1 MDDPDPPGRRP
12 GDVTSLLLEWSN
24 GDPRARDK
32 LLPLVYDELRRL
44 ARQFMRHERSDHTL
58 QATALVHEAFV
69 RLVDQSRVEW
79 RNSLHFQA
87 LAAQMMRRILVDHA
101 REKGATKR
109 GGEMKRLPLDESAEL
124 GTEANPDLLELDDA
138 LGELARSDPELSRVV
153 ELRFF
158 GGLGNEAIAEV
169 LGVSVPTVVRRWRL
183 ARAWLFDRMGGGGI
197 PR

>member
-1 MDDPDPPGRRP
+1 MGDPARRP
-12 GDVTSLLLEWSN
+12 GDVTGLLLEWSA
-24 GDPRARDK
+24 GDPQARDK

-44 ARQFMRHERSDHTL
+44 ARQFMRRERADHTL

-79 RNSLHFQA
+79 RNSLHFTA

-109 GGEMKRLPLDESAEL
+109 GGDLKRLPLDESADL
-124 GTEANPDLLELDDA
+124 GVQADPDLLELDGA
-138 LGELARSDPELSRVV
+138 LDDLAQFDPELSRVV

-158 GGLGNEAIAEV
+158 GGLGNEAIAEL

-183 ARAWLFDRMGGGGI
+183 ARAWLYDRLGGKDPG
-197 PR
+197 PAS